1 MHLLL
6 EGWEDGEA
14 VSVRLDAP
22 DRAQVQSAE
31 KISLQGLPNGAIP
44 VTIQQRVIFF
54 QRVDGSRA

>member
-6 EGWEDGEA
+6 EGWEDGEP

-31 KISLQGLPNGAIP
+31 KITFQDLPNGAKH
-44 VTIQQRVIFF
+44 VTIQQRVTRPF
-54 QRVDGSRA
+54 